1 MKVAEISL
9 TDLVDVGRWKVEIFT
24 DDNSQD
30 MSSKWPMVSISEL
43 ADCSNLAME
52 PADYP
57 TEQFFYVGLENV
69 ESISGDPIDL
79 RKKRKHEIKSRCKVF
94 KEDCILYGRLRP
106 YLRKVFLPHGDCRE
120 GLCSTEFI
128 VLKPL
133 RDKIHPQVLRA
144 LLASEVMATQFARL
158 QIGAALPRVSSHDFF
173 RVKIPLPP
181 MKVQQKMIQ
190 QLETLQ
196 NERLELKER
205 LLALPTMFDG
215 IVSKHAFG

>member
-1 MKVAEISL
+1 MKFAEVPL
-9 TDLVDVGRWKVEIFT
+9 ADLVDVGRWKVEIFT
-24 DDNSQD
+24 DDNSHD
-30 MSSKWPMVSISEL
+30 MSSKWPMVCISEV

-57 TEQFFYVGLENV
+57 REHFFYVGLENV

-94 KEDCILYGRLRP
+94 NEECILYGRLRP
-106 YLRKVFLPHGDCRE
+106 YLRKVFLPQGDCRE

-133 RDKIHPQVLRA
+133 QDKIHPQVLRA
-144 LLASEVMATQFARL
+144 LLASEALANQFARL
-158 QIGAALPRVSSHDFF
+158 QIGAALPRVSSNDFF

-181 MKVQQKMIQ
+181 AKVQQKMIQ
-190 QLETLQ
+190 QLQTLQ
-196 NERLELKER
+196 NERLELKEK
-205 LLALPTMFDG
+205 LIALPTMFDR
-215 IVSKHAFG
+215 IVSKHVFG